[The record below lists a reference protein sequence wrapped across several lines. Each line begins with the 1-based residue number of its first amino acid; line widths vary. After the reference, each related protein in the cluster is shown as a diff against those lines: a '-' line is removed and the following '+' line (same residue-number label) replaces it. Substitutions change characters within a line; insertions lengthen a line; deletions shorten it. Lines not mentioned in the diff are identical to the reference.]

1 MSKNHKRKSQN
12 DTGGG
17 GGAPAWMATFSDMM
31 TLLLTFF
38 ILLYS
43 ISSVDAVKFKSISE
57 SLQSVL
63 MGEKSSSIIE
73 EDGTVQDIPLNES
86 NFEEDEIPND
96 VLPEDTLVD
105 EETLAMYERVEEYV
119 TEKGLMADVT
129 VSLNENG
136 VFVNIKEAI
145 LFEPGKAALISGGQ
159 ELLNSLEGLFLQFEN
174 KIVVE
179 GHTDNV
185 TQSSAMYP
193 SNWELSSGRAI
204 QVVRYLSE
212 VKAVPNTRLS
222 AVAYG
227 EYRPLVPNDTP
238 QNRALNRR
246 VNLLIIMEGGDA

>member
-1 MSKNHKRKSQN
+1 MSRKRKQQ

-17 GGAPAWMATFSDMM
+17 GGGAPGWMTTFSDMM

-43 ISSVDAVKFKSISE
+43 ISSVDAVKFKNISA

-63 MGEKSSSIIE
+63 MGEKNSSILE
-73 EDGTVQDIPLNES
+73 EEGTVEDIPLDEPKFDES
-86 NFEEDEIPND
+86 EAPDEVVPEDEQ
-96 VLPEDTLVD
+96 LRVD
-105 EETLAMYERVEEYV
+105 KETLDMYEKVEEYV
-119 TEKGLMADVT
+119 TEKGLLADVT

-145 LFEPGKAALISGGQ
+145 LFEPGRASLIAGGQ
-159 ELLNSLEGLFLQFEN
+159 ELLDSLEDLFLQFEN

-179 GHTDNV
+179 GHTDDV
-185 TQSSAMYP
+185 PMSSAMYP

-212 VKAVPNTRLS
+212 VKSIPNSRLS

-227 EYRPLVPNDTP
+227 EYRPMVPNDSAE
-238 QNRALNRR
+238 NRALNRR
-246 VNLLIIMEGGDA
+246 VNLLIIMEGDGR

>member
-1 MSKNHKRKSQN
+1 MSRKRKQQ

-17 GGAPAWMATFSDMM
+17 GGGAPGWMTTFSDMM

-43 ISSVDAVKFKSISE
+43 ISSVDAVKFKNISA

-63 MGEKSSSIIE
+63 MGEKNSSILE
-73 EDGTVQDIPLNES
+73 EDGTVQDIPLDEPK
-86 NFEEDEIPND
+86 FEESEAPDE
-96 VLPEDTLVD
+96 VVPEEQLRVD
-105 EETLAMYERVEEYV
+105 KETLDMYEKVEQYV
-119 TEKGLMADVT
+119 TEKGLLADVT

-145 LFEPGKAALISGGQ
+145 LFEPGKASLIAGGQ
-159 ELLNSLEGLFLQFEN
+159 ELLDSLEDLFLQFEN

-179 GHTDNV
+179 GHTDDV
-185 TQSSAMYP
+185 PMSSAMYP

-212 VKAVPNTRLS
+212 VKSIPNSRLS

-227 EYRPLVPNDTP
+227 EYRPMVPNDSAE
-238 QNRALNRR
+238 NRALNRR
-246 VNLLIIMEGGDA
+246 VNLLIIMEGDGR

>member
-1 MSKNHKRKSQN
+1 MSRKRKQQ

-17 GGAPAWMATFSDMM
+17 GGGAPGWMTTFSDMM

-43 ISSVDAVKFKSISE
+43 ISSVDAVKFKNISA

-63 MGEKSSSIIE
+63 MGEKNSSILE
-73 EDGTVQDIPLNES
+73 EDGTVQDIPLDEPK
-86 NFEEDEIPND
+86 FEESEAPDE
-96 VLPEDTLVD
+96 VVPEEQLRVD
-105 EETLAMYERVEEYV
+105 KETLDMYEKVEEYV
-119 TEKGLMADVT
+119 TEKGLLADVT

-145 LFEPGKAALISGGQ
+145 LFEPGRASLIAGGQ
-159 ELLNSLEGLFLQFEN
+159 ELLDSLEDLFLQFEN

-179 GHTDNV
+179 GHTDDV
-185 TQSSAMYP
+185 PMSSAMYP

-212 VKAVPNTRLS
+212 VKSIPNSRLS

-227 EYRPLVPNDTP
+227 EYRPMVPNDSAE
-238 QNRALNRR
+238 NRALNRR
-246 VNLLIIMEGGDA
+246 VNLLIIMEGDGR

>member
-1 MSKNHKRKSQN
+1 MSRKRKQQ

-17 GGAPAWMATFSDMM
+17 GGGAPGWMTTFSDMM

-43 ISSVDAVKFKSISE
+43 ISSVDAVKFKNISA

-63 MGEKSSSIIE
+63 MGEKNSSILE
-73 EDGTVQDIPLNES
+73 EEGTVEDIPLDEPKFDES
-86 NFEEDEIPND
+86 EASDEVVPEEQ
-96 VLPEDTLVD
+96 LRVD
-105 EETLAMYERVEEYV
+105 KETLDMYEKVEEYV
-119 TEKGLMADVT
+119 TEKGLLADVT

-145 LFEPGKAALISGGQ
+145 LFEPGRASLIAGGQ
-159 ELLNSLEGLFLQFEN
+159 ELLDSLEDLFLQFEN

-179 GHTDNV
+179 GHTDDV
-185 TQSSAMYP
+185 PMSSAMYP

-212 VKAVPNTRLS
+212 VKSIPNSRLS

-227 EYRPLVPNDTP
+227 EYRPMVPNDSAE
-238 QNRALNRR
+238 NRALNRR
-246 VNLLIIMEGGDA
+246 VNLLIIMEGDGR

>member
-1 MSKNHKRKSQN
+1 MSKKRKQQETS
-12 DTGGG
+12 GG

-43 ISSVDAVKFKSISE
+43 ISSVDAVKFKNISE

-63 MGEKSSSIIE
+63 MGEKNSSILE
-73 EDGTVQDIPLNES
+73 EEGTVEDIPLDEPKFDES
-86 NFEEDEIPND
+86 EAPDEVVPEDEQ
-96 VLPEDTLVD
+96 LRVD
-105 EETLAMYERVEEYV
+105 KETLDMYEKVEEYV
-119 TEKGLMADVT
+119 TEKGLLADVT

-145 LFEPGKAALISGGQ
+145 LFEPGRASLIAGGQ
-159 ELLNSLEGLFLQFEN
+159 ELLDSLEDLFLQFEN

-179 GHTDNV
+179 GHTDDV
-185 TQSSAMYP
+185 PMSSAMYP

-212 VKAVPNTRLS
+212 VKSIPNSRLS

-227 EYRPLVPNDTP
+227 EYRPMVPNDSAE
-238 QNRALNRR
+238 NRALNRR
-246 VNLLIIMEGGDA
+246 VNLLIIMEGDGR

>member
-1 MSKNHKRKSQN
+1 MSRKRKQQ

-17 GGAPAWMATFSDMM
+17 GGGAPGWMTTFSDMM

-43 ISSVDAVKFKSISE
+43 ISSVDAVKFKNISA

-63 MGEKSSSIIE
+63 MGEKNSSILE
-73 EDGTVQDIPLNES
+73 EDGTVQDIPLDEPK
-86 NFEEDEIPND
+86 FEESEAPDE
-96 VLPEDTLVD
+96 VVPEEQLRVD
-105 EETLAMYERVEEYV
+105 KETLDMYEKVEQYV
-119 TEKGLMADVT
+119 TEKGLLADVT

-145 LFEPGKAALISGGQ
+145 LFEPGKASLIAGGQ
-159 ELLNSLEGLFLQFEN
+159 ELLDSLEDLFLQFEN

-179 GHTDNV
+179 GHTDDV
-185 TQSSAMYP
+185 PMSSAMYP

-212 VKAVPNTRLS
+212 VKSIPNSRLS

-227 EYRPLVPNDTP
+227 EYRPMVPNDSAE
-238 QNRALNRR
+238 NRALNRR
-246 VNLLIIMEGGDA
+246 VNLLIIMEGGGK

>member
-1 MSKNHKRKSQN
+1 MSRKRKQQ

-17 GGAPAWMATFSDMM
+17 GGGAPGWMTTFSDMM

-43 ISSVDAVKFKSISE
+43 ISSVDAVKFKNISA

-63 MGEKSSSIIE
+63 MGEKNSSILE
-73 EDGTVQDIPLNES
+73 EEGTVEDIPLDEPKFDES
-86 NFEEDEIPND
+86 EAPDEVVPEEQ
-96 VLPEDTLVD
+96 LRVD
-105 EETLAMYERVEEYV
+105 KETLDMYEKVEEYV
-119 TEKGLMADVT
+119 TEKGLLADVT

-145 LFEPGKAALISGGQ
+145 LFEPGRASLIAGGQ
-159 ELLNSLEGLFLQFEN
+159 ELLDSLEDLFLQFEN

-179 GHTDNV
+179 GHTDDV
-185 TQSSAMYP
+185 PMSSAMYP

-212 VKAVPNTRLS
+212 VKSIPNSRLS

-227 EYRPLVPNDTP
+227 EYRPMVPNDSAE
-238 QNRALNRR
+238 NRALNRR
-246 VNLLIIMEGGDA
+246 VNLLIIMEGGGK